1 MDQLQK
7 FVVQVSTHSRSFK
20 NGTISMTGEHYW
32 ECLASSSVPATCS
45 GCRME
50 VVFPTSS
57 KVTDLG
63 GGGGGQRWECNLAAV
78 WGQMSTGGGH
88 APLAETV
95 SVLGVPVLTKK
106 SFMATRRLLV
116 SHGGESLEESMKE
129 AAEEEKRN
137 AIKRGLFHEGV
148 PAIAV
153 IVDGGWSKRT
163 HKHSQSLASA
173 LS

>member
-1 MDQLQK
+1 
-7 FVVQVSTHSRSFK
+7 
-20 NGTISMTGEHYW
+20 
-32 ECLASSSVPATCS
+32 
-45 GCRME
+45 
-50 VVFPTSS
+50 
-57 KVTDLG
+57 
-63 GGGGGQRWECNLAAV
+63 
-78 WGQMSTGGGH
+78 MSTGGGH